1 MKKLGKEL
9 TATILASR
17 WKVRV
22 LHALY
27 REDGK
32 FYTPLKR
39 VPGALFDHNGYIVF
53 RTWESYLSSPYL
65 THGPRVN
72 VFRARSRHAIRPAAR
87 TGPWGVKRTPARGA
101 GVRLQ
106 AEPKVARTLRH
117 RGQIYAEWSDGVV
130 TSRQIPFACP
140 A

>member
-1 MKKLGKEL
+1 MEKLGKEL

-53 RTWESYLSSPYL
+53 PTWESYLSSPYL
-65 THGPRVN
+65 RHGPRVN
-72 VFRARSRHAIRPAAR
+72 V
-87 TGPWGVKRTPARGA
+87 RGA
-101 GVRLQ
+101 GIS
-106 AEPKVARTLRH
+106 EMPGYIKARSEAA
-117 RGQIYAEWSDGVV
+117 IDSN
-130 TSRQIPFACP
+130 
-140 A
+140 